1 MEAIASKKITVEIM
15 FRKQVIVDYDLPLH
29 PRILPRNVKELS
41 DDVLK
46 VVVHSKRTG
55 KWIVDIGLVFT
66 GKRLDHIKAKTII
79 QEESL
84 NLAGIHETMALL
96 PLLHEL
102 PIEKFRFTALKEEM
116 LERGVEFVFT
126 VYGTKKTAYAVMDF
140 RDFLPDK
147 SRLFA
152 VEFGK
157 AKKFR

>member
-1 MEAIASKKITVEIM
+1 MKVIASKKNPMEIM

-29 PRILPRNVKELS
+29 PRVLPRNVKDLS

-46 VVVHSKRTG
+46 VVVHGKRTG
-55 KWIVDIGLVFT
+55 KWIVDIGLVFI
-66 GKRLDHIKAKTII
+66 GKRIDHKTAKGII
-79 QEESL
+79 REEL
-84 NLAGIHETMALL
+84 LGLAGVHETMALL

-102 PIEKFRFTALKEEM
+102 PMEKFRFTALKDEM
-116 LERGVEFVFT
+116 WELGVEFIFT
-126 VYGTKKTAYAVMDF
+126 VYGTKRAAYAVMDF

-157 AKKFR
+157 AKKI